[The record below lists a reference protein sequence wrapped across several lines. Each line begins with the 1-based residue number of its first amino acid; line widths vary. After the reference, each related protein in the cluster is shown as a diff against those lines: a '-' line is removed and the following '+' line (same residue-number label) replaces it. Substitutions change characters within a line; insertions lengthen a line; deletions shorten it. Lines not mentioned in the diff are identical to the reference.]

1 MEEIFKPKIE
11 GKTESEQSATDIH
24 TENLNPELW
33 REFVCLSPKQQD
45 ERWFNLT
52 QEHLKDYRG
61 LELALKE
68 PELTKESE
76 IEEKIKLLLT
86 TEKFKS
92 EELELF
98 FLNQLFAKSIPSL
111 SPEMP
116 QRGFYFD
123 PEQPAK
129 QRMKKFGNFGNF
141 IETIQEEAEKHKEKI
156 SKPFQVLV
164 GGIGIS
170 GKATTR
176 TVLAKELSERVSKS
190 RVISWDR
197 DYQKIFPIPAE
208 WQGDINIIEDVH
220 GLNEK
225 RDENEKLKRFDG
237 SEGLPEGYDMV
248 VYVISSAATFRQSLI
263 KRGIGWLQIGKMDLT
278 APEKQYPEE
287 QKEKIKQTAE
297 ELERF
302 LPVARKWFREQLRVL
317 RELKNR
323 GVKIAIVDPS
333 EIFKKLYKFEE
344 KPEFIDKS
352 FSEVLK
358 MLWGNKR

>member
-1 MEEIFKPKIE
+1 MEEIFKPK
-11 GKTESEQSATDIH
+11 TEKEPEKPATDIYM
-24 TENLNPELW
+24 ENLNLELW
-33 REFVCLSPKQQD
+33 QELSCLTPEQQD

-52 QEHLKDYRG
+52 QEHLKNYRE

-68 PELTKESE
+68 PELTKEME
-76 IEEKIKLLLT
+76 LKIEEKVKLLLT
-86 TEKFKS
+86 TEKFKL
-92 EELELF
+92 EELELL

-123 PEQPAK
+123 PEEQPK

-170 GKATTR
+170 GKATLR
-176 TVLAKELSERVSKS
+176 NVLARELSEKIPKQK
-190 RVISWDR
+190 VISWDR
-197 DYQKIFPIPAE
+197 DYQKNFPIPDK

-225 RDENEKLKRFDG
+225 RDENGNLKRFDG

-248 VYVISSAATFRQSLI
+248 VYILSSAATFRQSLI
-263 KRGIGWLQIGKMDLT
+263 KRGIGWLQAGKMDLT

-287 QKEKIKQTAE
+287 QKERIKQTAE

-302 LPVARKWFREQLRVL
+302 LPEARKWFKEQLKVL

-333 EIFKKLYKFEE
+333 EIFKKLYNFEE

-352 FSEVLK
+352 FLEALEI
-358 MLWGNKR
+358 LFR